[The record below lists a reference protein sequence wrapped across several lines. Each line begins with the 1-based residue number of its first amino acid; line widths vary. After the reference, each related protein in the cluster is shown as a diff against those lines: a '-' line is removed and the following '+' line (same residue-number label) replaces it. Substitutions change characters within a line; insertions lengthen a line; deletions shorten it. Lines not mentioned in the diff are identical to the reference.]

1 MFRDMLSGSRAIPCR
16 TCFLFIGCRRQ
27 PALYSW
33 HAHRTTDAE
42 LARTDAVLQHVN
54 RNETRAAED
63 TTDTSTV
70 DFQQT
75 GTDLETDETQPI
87 DDNPDVSPI
96 DETSEAL
103 DLSDAFLPDDFVS
116 GEESAEGE
124 DVPVSPFGFGPYPE
138 IPDGFP
144 FDNPWDVPTTNA
156 AFELMHRVQIKLWN
170 EGKHPEGMAW
180 ENGRVYPIYPNTIYV
195 TWDYVENDD
204 GTIERYPSQVTS
216 GTLSSSDEALLDEG
230 IVPSGVIVY
239 DHNESGIDPY
249 SYLNLK

>member
-1 MFRDMLSGSRAIPCR
+1 MFRDILSGSRAILVGLVF
-16 TCFLFIGCRRQ
+16 FLLVVGGSL
-27 PALYSW
+27 LYSW
-33 HAHRTTDAE
+33 HVHHTTNAEVAETQHKVQPLKNDKAARTTAN
-42 LARTDAVLQHVN
+42 TV
-54 RNETRAAED
+54 
-63 TTDTSTV
+63 DTSTV
-70 DFQQT
+70 DFEHAET
-75 GTDLETDETQPI
+75 NLETDDSQMS
-87 DDNPDVSPI
+87 DDTGAAPSDDAAPV
-96 DETSEAL
+96 

-116 GEESAEGE
+116 EEESAEGE
-124 DVPVSPFGFGPYPE
+124 DVLVSPFGFGPYPE

-216 GTLSSSDEALLDEG
+216 GTLSPSDEALLDEG